1 MSPANDIPAT
11 SSFSLDTA
19 ARQLIEFADVHTEWF
34 MSQDGRAPLEV
45 NRSEFDF
52 SAAHGRLIFSC
63 WTQQGSRTWRVSDWI
78 RSDDKLV
85 LHASRRMGAET
96 TTIELVPRASAK
108 ALITNIAAARQMR
121 CEQLAELVA
130 EGLGGRVLGVDED
143 YFVNRGGIEESSA
156 QSESNQ
162 LHPEP
167 YSQHPSA
174 KGVDAID
181 SLNRGEIKQSR
192 EQSESNRLHPIAEGL
207 GDRVLGVEA
216 NYFVNRGGIEESPVQ
231 SESNRLHPEPY
242 PQHPSAKGVE
252 AIDLLNKAEI
262 KRSREQPE
270 ASRLHPTPYPQHPSI
285 KIERATLSPGMR
297 RDQPGR
303 YARIIL
309 RLPHERVAVT
319 SIVAQSD
326 PRNVDSLFSSA
337 LLWFARLQSS
347 ARRPPINRLLIAVEK
362 NILEAARQRLVLLRD
377 SLRQSIELLL
387 IDDDWREIESTPRW
401 ERKYLW
407 RKKLPRFPP
416 VIEAV
421 ATDRGNQI
429 VAIAPEAID
438 VVASRHGQT
447 LRFHGLPFA
456 RIRRV
461 MERDYV
467 WFGIE
472 GSPRRALGE
481 YQRPEFAK
489 LLDDLQTYRQEN
501 CRDRRHWFYR
511 AAGEAWLESI
521 LRRDITRLDPGL
533 IIAPLH
539 AQFRT
544 SPGGPAGP
552 RPVDLLALR
561 HDGRLVVI
569 ELKVN
574 EDREHVFQ
582 GVDYWRRVEAHRR
595 RGHLSAAKLFGDR
608 EISDESPMVYL
619 CAPTLRFHPS
629 FATLARTI
637 APDIE
642 IYRFDINE
650 DWRTGVRV
658 VRRERVN
665 S

>member
-1 MSPANDIPAT
+1 MSPANGIPANP
-11 SSFSLDTA
+11 SFSLDA
-19 ARQLIEFADVHTEWF
+19 AAQQLIEFADAHADWF

-52 SAAHGRLIFSC
+52 SVAHGRLIFSC
-63 WTQQGSRTWRVSDWI
+63 WTQQGSRTWRVSNWI
-78 RSDDKLV
+78 RSEDKLV

-108 ALITNIAAARQMR
+108 ALITTIAAARQVR
-121 CEQLAELVA
+121 CEQLAELIA

-143 YFVNRGGIEESSA
+143 HEIKKGVPNPMRSNPQQRAKGLGGRV
-156 QSESNQ
+156 
-162 LHPEP
+162 L
-167 YSQHPSA
+167 
-174 KGVDAID
+174 GVDANHF
-181 SLNRGEIKQSR
+181 LNKGGIKESR
-192 EQSESNRLHPIAEGL
+192 EQAESNRLDPT
-207 GDRVLGVEA
+207 
-216 NYFVNRGGIEESPVQ
+216 
-231 SESNRLHPEPY
+231 PY

-252 AIDLLNKAEI
+252 AIDWLNKGGIRESGAQAESNRLDPTPYSQHPSAKDVEAIDLLNKGGIRESRAQAE
-262 KRSREQPE
+262 
-270 ASRLHPTPYPQHPSI
+270 ANRLHPTPYPQHPSI
-285 KIERATLSPGMR
+285 KIERAVLSPGMR

-319 SIVAQSD
+319 SIVAESD

-337 LLWFARLQSS
+337 LLWFARVQSS
-347 ARRPPINRLLIAVEK
+347 PRRPSINRLLIVVEK
-362 NILEAARQRLVLLRD
+362 NILEAARQRHVLLRD
-377 SLRQSIELLL
+377 SLRQRIELWL

-421 ATDRGNQI
+421 ATERGNQI

-472 GSPRRALGE
+472 GSQRRALGE
-481 YQRPEFAK
+481 YQRHEFSK
-489 LLDDLQTYRQEN
+489 LLDDLQTYRHEG

-521 LRRDITRLDPGL
+521 LRRDITKLDPGL

-552 RPVDLLALR
+552 RPIDLLALR

-595 RGHLSAAKLFGDR
+595 RGHISAAKLFGGR
-608 EISDESPMVYL
+608 EISDEAPLVYL
-619 CAPTLRFHPS
+619 VAPTLRFHPA
-629 FATLARTI
+629 FGTLARTI
-637 APDIE
+637 AVDIE

-650 DWRTGVRV
+650 DWREGVRV